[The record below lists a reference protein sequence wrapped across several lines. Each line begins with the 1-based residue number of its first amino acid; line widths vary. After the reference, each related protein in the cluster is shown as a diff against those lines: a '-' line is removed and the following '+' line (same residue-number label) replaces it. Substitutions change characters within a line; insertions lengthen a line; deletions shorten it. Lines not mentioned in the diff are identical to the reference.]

1 MVDRLAE
8 FKMGAA
14 APSMMY
20 TANPTS
26 ELPPVP
32 SFRDVEAGSS
42 GGGGGGAA
50 PTAPAHMQKFFDDV
64 ERVKADLKEIKAAC
78 KKILSCNQ
86 NMMMATTSDEEAKIS
101 NEVWPAPLDLPA
113 EPALHKPDSF
123 IV

>member
-14 APSMMY
+14 PPSVMY

-32 SFRDVEAGSS
+32 SFLDVEAGSS
-42 GGGGGGAA
+42 GGAPAA

-78 KKILSCNQ
+78 KKILACNQ

-113 EPALHKPDSF
+113 EPALHKPDSC

>member
-14 APSMMY
+14 APSVMY
-20 TANPTS
+20 TANPAS

-32 SFRDVEAGSS
+32 SFRDVEAGNV
-42 GGGGGGAA
+42 GGGGGGGSAPAA

-78 KKILSCNQ
+78 KKILACNQ

-101 NEVWPAPLDLPA
+101 NEV
-113 EPALHKPDSF
+113 
-123 IV
+123 